1 MLFSAPSAPPRE
13 IIDCAFFMTCPIRWL
28 LRIAVALFLLA
39 VIAAVAGIML
49 LDTFVR
55 GVMVKGLHGATGMDV
70 RIASVH
76 VGLRHPVISIEGLK
90 LYNTP
95 EFGGK
100 LCLDMPEL
108 HMEYDPVALR
118 AGRYRFP
125 LVRLNLAEVD
135 VVTDKHGRSNF
146 DAIAKQSKE
155 VKPGT
160 NTVSGIQFAGIDN
173 LDLTLGKLHVS
184 NLKSGQDEEVSFG
197 IKNQIFHNV
206 KSEADIT
213 GVALLMAMRGS
224 SSGGHSTMDF
234 NQLLKNLTAH

>member
-1 MLFSAPSAPPRE
+1 MIR
-13 IIDCAFFMTCPIRWL
+13 PIRWL
-28 LRIAVALFLLA
+28 LRIAAALFLLA
-39 VIAAVAGIML
+39 VIAVVAGIML

-55 GVMVKGLHGATGMDV
+55 SIMVKGLHTSTGMNV

-76 VGLRHPVISIEGLK
+76 VGLRQPVIEIEGLK
-90 LYNTP
+90 LYNTA

-108 HMEYDPVALR
+108 HLEYDPAALR
-118 AGRYRFP
+118 TGTYRFP
-125 LVRLNLAEVD
+125 LVRLNLAEID
-135 VVTDKHGRSNF
+135 VVTDKKGRSNF

-155 VKPGT
+155 AKSGT
-160 NTVSGIQFAGIDN
+160 NTLSGIKFAGIDN

-224 SSGGHSTMDF
+224 SSGGHSGLDL
-234 NQLLKNLTAH
+234 NQVLKNLTAH